1 MSYSKEEL
9 SRYRLARAKE
19 SVEEAVIM
27 AQTGHWN
34 TATSRLY
41 YACFYAVSAYLILK
55 DIDSSSHKGVKTS
68 FNKELI
74 KSGLLPLTFGQLY
87 NNLFSLRQDVDYR
100 DYSDVSKEKV
110 LAMIKEV
117 GDLIHE
123 IEIIVL
129 ELQDRL
135 TQ

>member
-1 MSYSKEEL
+1 MSYSKEDL
-9 SRYRLARAKE
+9 SKYRLARAKE
-19 SVEEAVIM
+19 SVEEALLM
-27 AQTGHWN
+27 AQAGHWN
-34 TATSRLY
+34 TAASRLY

-117 GDLIHE
+117 EDLIHE
-123 IEIIVL
+123 IEVIVL
-129 ELQDRL
+129 ESQNRL
-135 TQ
+135 IQ

>member
-27 AQTGHWN
+27 TQTSHWN

-68 FNKELI
+68 FNKQLI
-74 KSGLLPLTFGQLY
+74 KPGLLPLAYGQLY

-100 DYSDVSKEKV
+100 DYNDVSKEKV
-110 LAMIKEV
+110 LVMIKEV
-117 GDLIHE
+117 EELVNE
-123 IEIIVL
+123 IEKIVL
-129 ELQDRL
+129 TILGNQ
-135 TQ
+135 